1 MLTTQHNDY
10 RNASRMWER
19 CRHVIA
25 GQDALTAVDLSS
37 WRTGGTYIPRPEGMN
52 EYEYKQYLR
61 LAAFFNA
68 TGRTVDA
75 MAGLSMAKPAS
86 IDYPNKEQLLD
97 VTLSGMKLREFVQQ
111 VVHEEVEVTRVG
123 VLVDHPTVVTDN
135 LRRVDAERMNI
146 RPFLKMYVA
155 EDITYW
161 NEAMVNGRKQ
171 LTKVVLREDIDVL
184 KDEWNVVKQRQFR
197 VLDLEEGVY
206 RVRIMHEV
214 EGGHNVQSEYYP
226 KKNGQPLTSIPFF
239 FTSSPKVRK
248 PILLDLVDT
257 NLAHY
262 RNSALYERALTYITP
277 VPVVTGVGSS
287 HDAPTFKVGGTDAWL
302 ISSTEAKA
310 YYLEFT
316 GQGLKPLETAIK
328 EKEYRLSVLGAKML
342 ADDKKS
348 SEALGTVEI
357 RTAGERSII
366 ANLAEDVSDLMTKA
380 LKLMAE
386 WSGYDSSNVHYRLNV
401 DYGLSRLDYHTIKEL
416 VASWQSGAITYQTL
430 FDNLL
435 RGDVISPDA
444 EFENYKDQ
452 LEDESF
458 NVSSTAYNQTQEQEP
473 VDDATR

>member
-1 MLTTQHNDY
+1 MLTTQHQQY
-10 RNASRMWER
+10 TRYFPLWER

-25 GQDALTAVDLSS
+25 GTDVLRRVDYDS
-37 WRTGGTYIPRPEGMN
+37 WRVGGTYIPRPEGMS
-52 EYEYKQYLR
+52 EYEYKQYIR
-61 LAAFFNA
+61 LSAFFNA

-75 MAGLSMAKPAS
+75 MVGLSMAKPAN
-86 IDYPNKEQLLD
+86 IEYPNKDHLED
-97 VTLSGMKLREFVQQ
+97 VTLTGMRLREFVQQ
-111 VVHEEVEVTRVG
+111 VIHEEVEVTRLG
-123 VLVDHPTVVTDN
+123 VLVDHPTVDTSKM
-135 LRRVDAERMNI
+135 RRVDAERMNV
-146 RPFLKMYVA
+146 RPFLKLYKA

-161 NEAMVNGRKQ
+161 NEAVVNGKKQ

-184 KDEWNVVKQRQFR
+184 EDEFNIIKQRQYR
-197 VLDLEEGVY
+197 ILDLEQGVY

-214 EGGHNVQSEYYP
+214 DDGHAVKSEHYP
-226 KKNGQPLTSIPFF
+226 KMNGQPLTHIPFYM
-239 FTSSPKVRK
+239 TSKPEVRK

-262 RNSALYERALTYITP
+262 RNSALYERALTYVTP
-277 VPVVTGVGSS
+277 VPVVTGIGSS
-287 HDAPTFKVGGTDAWL
+287 PDMPSFKVGGTDAWL

-328 EKEYRLSVLGAKML
+328 EKEFRMSVQGARML
-342 ADDKKS
+342 ADEKKA
-348 SEALGTVEI
+348 SEAQSTVEI

-366 ANLAEDVSDLMTKA
+366 ANLAEDVSDVITKA
-380 LKLMAE
+380 LKLMAQ
-386 WSGYDSSNVHYRLNV
+386 WSGYDSTNVHYRLNV

-444 EFENYKDQ
+444 DYETYKEQ
-452 LEDESF
+452 LEDDSF
-458 NVSSTAYNQTQEQEP
+458 NVSTLAYNQNQEQDP
-473 VDDATR
+473 VDDTTR